1 MIRLNKRLAIGAGL
15 ILGLVPLA
23 VPAAAEQAGGKPAQA
38 QSGQPALK
46 LSKEEMTA
54 LTPVQTA
61 LQAKNFDAAAA
72 ALAAAQPAIKSA
84 DARYFASVSQ
94 WQIGIGKNDNAMQL
108 AGVEGMIASGKIA
121 QAELPKY
128 YGTMADLA
136 TKTGNYA
143 KAEQAIAKLAEIAP
157 NDPAPVITLAQ
168 ARIKQNQP
176 AEAVSLLDRAIGM
189 QKASGQ
195 AVPESWYRVALGQ
208 AELAKLK
215 PQAVKLG
222 SALVTSYPST
232 RNWHDALGIYRNL
245 TPADRDTEIDI
256 YRLMRATKALSDSNE
271 YADYTRDLSNAG
283 LPGELKAVLDEGI
296 AGHSIN
302 VGDQRFASL
311 HSAAA
316 GRMAADKASLPA
328 EEKRALAAPT
338 GAAAAGVASAY
349 FGYGNYAKA
358 IELYRAALR
367 KGSVDANVVNT
378 RLGMALAFSGQKAEA
393 ESAFKAV
400 SGPRADLA
408 PYLLAWLSQRG

>member
-94 WQIGIGKNDNAMQL
+94 LQIGIGKNDNAMQL

-136 TKTGNYA
+136 TKTGNFA